1 VLPVFDEPTEVLVA
15 AEDWGELRSASD
27 EVRLEVAADDAVS
40 VFVRS
45 SGPLSRIVLRWPFAR
60 PEDAFVLGDAWERT
74 YGEQAWRLDPPE
86 VLPWY
91 LLVHAQVVSRTI
103 GVGVRV
109 RPNAFCAWS
118 VSDGFLSLHLNVRN
132 GGSAVL
138 LGDRE
143 LEAATIVH
151 VAGEPGESP
160 WSVHERLCAAMCSDP
175 LPSRGPLVGANNW
188 YYAYGE
194 NFGPSNVLGDA
205 RTVVE
210 LADGHPVRP
219 YSVVDAG
226 WSPGGSAPGGPWTA
240 GVPGL
245 FDDMAGLAAAVAEAG
260 AVPGIWFRP
269 ASLSTVSDPSLLR
282 PGPRPVREQ
291 PLDLSL
297 PAVLDLVRE
306 DTSRLVG
313 WGYQFLKH
321 DFSTF
326 DMFARWGP
334 AMSFGLTDD
343 GWSFADRSSTNAEL
357 LLRFYRAIRE
367 AAGSAV
373 VLGCNVV
380 GHLAAGLV
388 DAQRTGDD
396 TSGREWERTRTM
408 GVNTLAF
415 RLAQHG
421 RFFALDADCVPAT
434 PQTPWSQNRQ
444 FLDLVA
450 RSGTALFVSVDPAA
464 RNDHVDADLSAA
476 LRLALD
482 GGVPGGVEPLDWLE
496 TPQPRLWRSGE
507 TSVRYDWSAPDDG
520 SESP

>member
-1 VLPVFDEPTEVLVA
+1 MLPVFDEPSEVLVA
-15 AEDWGELRSASD
+15 AEDWSDLRPGAD
-27 EVRLEVAADDAVS
+27 QVRLSVAADDSVT

-45 SGPLSRIVLRWPFAR
+45 SGPLSRVVLRWPFAR
-60 PEDAFVLGDAWERT
+60 PADAFVLGDAWERT
-74 YGEQAWRLDPPE
+74 YGEQEWRLVPPD

-91 LLVHAQVVSRTI
+91 VLVHAQVVSRTI
-103 GVGVRV
+103 GIGVRV
-109 RPNAFCAWS
+109 RPNAFCAWT
-118 VSDGFLSLHLNVRN
+118 VADGFLTLHLNVRN
-132 GGSAVL
+132 GGSPVL

-151 VAGEPGESP
+151 IAGEPDESP
-160 WSVHERLCAAMCSDP
+160 RLVHERLCAAMCLDP

-194 NFGPSNVLGDA
+194 NFGPSNVLADA

-240 GVPGL
+240 GIPGL
-245 FDDMAGLAAAVAEAG
+245 FDDLAGLAASIAEAG
-260 AVPGIWFRP
+260 AEPGIWFRP
-269 ASLSTVSDPSLLR
+269 ASLSSVSDPSLLR
-282 PGPRPVREQ
+282 AGPQPVREQ
-291 PLDLSL
+291 ALDLSL
-297 PAVLDLVRE
+297 PSVLELVRE
-306 DTSRLVG
+306 DTARLVG
-313 WGYQFLKH
+313 WGYRFLKH

-326 DMFARWGP
+326 DVFARWGP
-334 AMSFGLTDD
+334 SMGLGLTDD
-343 GWSFADRSSTNAEL
+343 GWSFADRSLTNAEL
-357 LLRFYRAIRE
+357 LLRFYRTIRE

-396 TSGREWERTRTM
+396 TSGREWERTRKM

-421 RFFALDADCVPAT
+421 RFFTLDADCVPAT
-434 PQTPWSQNRQ
+434 PQTPWALNRQ

-450 RSGTALFVSVDPAA
+450 RSGTALFVSVDPAS
-464 RNDHVDADLSAA
+464 RNDEVDADLSAA
-476 LRLALD
+476 LRLALS
-482 GGVPGGVEPLDWLE
+482 GGDPGGIEPVDWLD
-496 TPQPRLWRSGE
+496 TPTPRLWQSGE
-507 TSVRYDWSAPDDG
+507 TSVQYDWSD
-520 SESP
+520 